1 MALNLNRKKITP
13 VDGAYVY
20 MPNAPEPHNCVVSA
34 NQATALHAGAI
45 LTIDTSVSNANCP
58 VVKQAADNDPIFG
71 VIPVNGLKDSYV
83 AGDKVNVA
91 VEGSFIYKTASA
103 AITAG
108 ARLGFNAST
117 NKVATIATAGK
128 SIVGVANTTAA
139 AANDLVQVK
148 LKFGTL
154 GSDLTDYLT
163 SAEAASTYLTSADA
177 ATTYLAS
184 ADAVTTYQPKLTA
197 GDFVDITDNTITT
210 TYTAGTGIAI
220 SDAGAIS
227 TSQA

>member
-1 MALNLNRKKITP
+1 MALDLNRKKITP

-20 MPNAPEPHNCVVSA
+20 MPNAPEPHNCVVSS
-34 NQATALHAGAI
+34 NQSTALHAGAI
-45 LTIDTSVSNANCP
+45 VTVDTSVANANCP

-71 VIPVNGLKDSYV
+71 VIPVNGLKDTYV

-91 VEGSFIYKTASA
+91 VEGSYIYKTASA
-103 AITAG
+103 SITAG
-108 ARLGFNAST
+108 AQLGFNAST

-148 LKFGTL
+148 LKFGKL
-154 GSDLTDYLT
+154 GAELTDYLT
-163 SAEAASTYLTSADA
+163 SAEAA
-177 ATTYLAS
+177 
-184 ADAVTTYQPKLTA
+184 TTYQAKLTA
-197 GDFVDITDNTITT
+197 GDFVDITGNTITT

-220 SDAGAIS
+220 SDQGAIS
-227 TSQA
+227 TSQG

>member
-1 MALNLNRKKITP
+1 MALNLNVRKITP

-34 NQATALHAGAI
+34 NQATSLKAGAI
-45 LTIDTSVSNANCP
+45 VTLDTSVANAHCP
-58 VVKQAADNDPIFG
+58 VVKQAAANDPVFG

-91 VEGSFIYKTASA
+91 VEGSYIYKTTSA
-103 AITAG
+103 AVTVG
-108 ARLGFNAST
+108 AKLGFNAST
-117 NKVATIATAGK
+117 NKVATISTAGN
-128 SIVGVANTTAA
+128 SILGVANTSVVSG
-139 AANDLVQVK
+139 DLVQVK

-163 SAEAASTYLTSADA
+163 SAEAAS
-177 ATTYLAS
+177 
-184 ADAVTTYQPKLTA
+184 TYQPKLTA

-220 SDAGAIS
+220 SNAGAIS
-227 TSQA
+227 TSGQE